1 MWVYL
6 GLQKKGV
13 AAEDMKWTCKTSI
26 IVLLLFCLESGR
38 SRVIPRTV
46 DNARVIQHL
55 VRLLSPDNSDLSE
68 SESEQEEG
76 DDVADVSDSD
86 DDGVAPTSSLQV
98 SFVFYL
104 FLVIVVLYFPA
115 SLA

>member
-1 MWVYL
+1 M
-6 GLQKKGV
+6 
-13 AAEDMKWTCKTSI
+13 
-26 IVLLLFCLESGR
+26 
-38 SRVIPRTV
+38 
-46 DNARVIQHL
+46 IQHL

-98 SFVFYL
+98 GLVFYL
-104 FLVIVVLYFPA
+104 FLVIVAFHIFL
-115 SLA
+115 LC